1 MQEKLARKTKKMFK
15 NIIAILLIFVGVF
28 GNKVSSHITNIIN
41 KPLPS
46 PPPIP
51 APYVPDEP
59 TPLPPNPPTV
69 DIEKPSSEI
78 LLKVEPVS
86 AVVTD
91 REDRIKLAI
100 FNLEFSQRISSYK
113 TTVQKTNDVYTLAA
127 KIFFKDSLV
136 GKYDGLS
143 EGTISLISDTTTND
157 DHALSQEEKTELSKK
172 FSGLAWSFWQP
183 LQ

>member
-1 MQEKLARKTKKMFK
+1 MFK
-15 NIIAILLIFVGVF
+15 NMIAILLILVGVF
-28 GNKVSSHITNIIN
+28 GNKVSGHIANIIN

-69 DIEKPSSEI
+69 DIEKPNSEI
-78 LLKVEPVS
+78 LLKGEPVS

-100 FNLEFSQRISSYK
+100 FNLEFSKRI
-113 TTVQKTNDVYTLAA
+113 LA
-127 KIFFKDSLV
+127 FSP
-136 GKYDGLS
+136 
-143 EGTISLISDTTTND
+143 
-157 DHALSQEEKTELSKK
+157 SK
-172 FSGLAWSFWQP
+172 
-183 LQ
+183 

>member
-1 MQEKLARKTKKMFK
+1 MTNNKNRNWNSTAAGWKKWHVISERAARTATETMLEM
-15 NIIAILLIFVGVF
+15 AGVSK
-28 GNKVSSHITNIIN
+28 GDIVIDIGVEM
-41 KPLPS
+41 PS
-46 PPPIP
+46 
-51 APYVPDEP
+51 E
-59 TPLPPNPPTV
+59 
-69 DIEKPSSEI
+69 EI
-78 LLKVEPVS
+78 LIKVKSISNIVS
-86 AVVTD
+86 ERQD
-91 REDRIKLAI
+91 RVKLAI

-143 EGTISLISDTTTND
+143 EGIISLISDTTTND

-172 FSGLAWSFWQP
+172 FSGLAWSFWQT

>member
-1 MQEKLARKTKKMFK
+1 MLK
-15 NIIAILLIFVGVF
+15 NTIAIILILTGIF
-28 GNKVSSHITNIIN
+28 GNRAIDYISNLRV
-41 KPLPS
+41 PPPPV

-51 APYVPDEP
+51 TPYIPDDP
-59 TPLPPNPPTV
+59 TPTPDPTPSPTPP
-69 DIEKPSSEI
+69 DIVIDIGVEMPSEEI
-78 LLKVEPVS
+78 LIKVKSISNIVS
-86 AVVTD
+86 ERQD
-91 REDRIKLAI
+91 RVKLAI

-143 EGTISLISDTTTND
+143 EGIISLISDTTTND